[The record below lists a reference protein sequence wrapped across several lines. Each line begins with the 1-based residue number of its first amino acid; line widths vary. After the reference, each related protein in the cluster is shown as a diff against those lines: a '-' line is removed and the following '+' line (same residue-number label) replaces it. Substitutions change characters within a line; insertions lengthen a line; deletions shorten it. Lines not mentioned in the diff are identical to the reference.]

1 MHSSGGSQVWVG
13 NVPFDATEDEL
24 REVMNS
30 AGPVLSIRIVHDKDT
45 GLSRGFSFCEYRD
58 IETCIMAIKS
68 LNGYE
73 LRGRS
78 IRVDWASQDMRSRY
92 NHLVVNNSSGTAPVT
107 ATAQSGIGIG
117 QQGTEALH
125 HPISLTTSN
134 HVQQIQEDGISIPSI
149 PTNNA
154 NFDNISSEIIHLVQG
169 MTISQ
174 LYYLIGHMQ
183 KLVVQ
188 NPETARS
195 ILLDNPQFCYAL
207 LHAQFILGMVNEP
220 FVPLNQE
227 QLNKANSIRTQVL
240 NTRNDNTSINIKSLG
255 GDISVLIEDIASNPN
270 PALLQALASIQPN
283 SVAQWTEEEKSKI
296 LAIQQVLKNRGLIN

>member
-1 MHSSGGSQVWVG
+1 M
-13 NVPFDATEDEL
+13 PFDATEDEL

-30 AGPVLSIRIVHDKDT
+30 AGPVQSIRIVHDKDT

-78 IRVDWASQDMRSRY
+78 IRVDWASQDMRSKY
-92 NHLVVNNSSGTAPVT
+92 NHLVVNNSSGAAPI
-107 ATAQSGIGIG
+107 ATNVQGGIGIV
-117 QQGTEALH
+117 QPGTEGLH
-125 HPISLTTSN
+125 HPISLTAQT
-134 HVQQIQEDGISIPSI
+134 HVQQIQDDGISMPSI
-149 PTNNA
+149 PNNNA
-154 NFDNISSEIIHLVQG
+154 NFDNISSEIIQLVQG
-169 MTISQ
+169 MTASQ

-195 ILLDNPQFCYAL
+195 ILLENPQFCYAL
-207 LHAQFILGMVNEP
+207 LHAQFILGMVNEQ
-220 FVPLNQE
+220 FVPLNQD
-227 QLNKANSIRTQVL
+227 QLNKANNIRAQVL
-240 NTRNDNTSINIKSLG
+240 NTRNANTGINVKNLG
-255 GDISVLIEDIASNPN
+255 GDISVLIEEITNNPN

-283 SVAQWTEEEKSKI
+283 YIAQWTEEERSKI
-296 LAIQQVLKNRGLIN
+296 LAIQQVLKSRGLIN